1 MNELLDDKG
10 VIRKLRKEI
19 EALKKQ
25 LEGAETQ
32 GAEASGLSGEQYRE
46 IQREVDRLTE
56 EVKNRDALLQQRE
69 EAERGMKEELT
80 QAQVHE
86 KELQSRLTD
95 ALRRIEEKQ
104 TETTAMREE
113 CSVKDRHIEE
123 LNATLL
129 PVQCEW

>member
-25 LEGAETQ
+25 LEGAGTQ
-32 GAEASGLSGEQYRE
+32 GVEASALSGEQCRE

-56 EVKNRDALLQQRE
+56 EVKRRDALLQQRE
-69 EAERGMKEELT
+69 EAEHGMREELT

-86 KELQSRLTD
+86 KELQNRLTD

-104 TETTAMREE
+104 TETMAMREE

-129 PVQCEW
+129 PVQ

>member
-1 MNELLDDKG
+1 MDDKG

-25 LEGAETQ
+25 LEGAGTQ
-32 GAEASGLSGEQYRE
+32 GAEAGGLSGE
-46 IQREVDRLTE
+46 
-56 EVKNRDALLQQRE
+56 
-69 EAERGMKEELT
+69 ERGMKEELT